1 MRLIT
6 FLTVLILSS
15 AAVIPFDNAAVDK
28 IFQQKNAAL
37 FLFLNDEAAGASAL
51 EAFTVYS

>member
-1 MRLIT
+1 MRLTT
-6 FLTVLILSS
+6 FLAVLIFAS

-37 FLFLNDEAAGASAL
+37 FLFLNDEATATTAL
-51 EAFTVYS
+51 EAFTAYS